1 MGNDLIILSL
11 VIWYLRF
18 QNNNFHCGKM
28 TRQNPSSRSRQSVS
42 GHIISLHVQYVYS
55 NIVYAKRDSTLT
67 FKSLLFTYPINGI
80 GKIHS
85 KKNIAFGLNKVNY
98 QQNSYDNLS
107 PLQIDIFDIFWP
119 AYMWKNFKNFWV
131 GTVGNA

>member
-1 MGNDLIILSL
+1 
-11 VIWYLRF
+11 
-18 QNNNFHCGKM
+18 M

-42 GHIISLHVQYVYS
+42 GHFISLHVQYVYS
-55 NIVYAKRDSTLT
+55 NIVHAKRDSTLT
-67 FKSLLFTYPINGI
+67 FKRLLFTCHINKPEGGTNFSPWV

-107 PLQIDIFDIFWP
+107 PLQIDIFDIFGLL
-119 AYMWKNFKNFWV
+119 KCENTSKKF
-131 GTVGNA
+131 G